1 MRLTFFLFLFL
12 FLCFSQ
18 LWEILEE
25 MSIEDQAA
33 FLKFTWGRTRLPL
46 SSESFNQPMKLT
58 KRSSGVDAFPI
69 SHTCFFEIEIPEY
82 STKEV
87 MLEKIMYA
95 IIHCTSID
103 GDGNAGT
110 ADGWGVVDEE

>member
-1 MRLTFFLFLFL
+1 
-12 FLCFSQ
+12 

-25 MSIEDQAA
+25 MEPEDQAA

-46 SSESFNQPMKLT
+46 SSESFTQPMKLT
-58 KRSSGVDAFPI
+58 KRSTGGINAFPI
-69 SHTCFFEIEIPEY
+69 SHTCFFEIELPEY
-82 STKEV
+82 TSKEI
-87 MLEKIMYA
+87 MLERIMVA
-95 IIHCTSID
+95 IIHCTTID